1 MTPRHDLPPASGK
14 GARRAVF
21 ADRPRHDPVLSE
33 VPRLSG
39 NMRGAI
45 ERLFAARRRPK
56 SKPGATGETCPVEP
70 NRPLNLSGGAAAA
83 LEFDD

>member
-1 MTPRHDLPPASGK
+1 
-14 GARRAVF
+14 
-21 ADRPRHDPVLSE
+21 
-33 VPRLSG
+33 
-39 NMRGAI
+39 MRGAI